1 MLRPVDHEQAALP
14 VANFIGFILGLI
26 SLSVIYIFESIVV
39 FLPLLFAP
47 LVCITLSYLLY
58 VSHRSSNQTNDNDT
72 INPISIDLI

>member
-26 SLSVIYIFESIVV
+26 SLSVIFIFESLVV

-47 LVCITLSYLLY
+47 LVCIT
-58 VSHRSSNQTNDNDT
+58 
-72 INPISIDLI
+72 